1 MANHAPRQI
10 QKHMMAQFGFEQ
22 NGDTKAKSCIES
34 YILQVNSEEDKT
46 AQWKNLISLLFHD
59 ELKQKN
65 IEDFGSYFCRYL
77 GPDRRQSFLL
87 LETF

>member
-34 YILQVNSEEDKT
+34 YILQVNSEEDKI
-46 AQWKNLISLLFHD
+46 AQRKNLISLLFHD
-59 ELKQKN
+59 KLSKRILK
-65 IEDFGSYFCRYL
+65 ILDPIFAG
-77 GPDRRQSFLL
+77 
-87 LETF
+87 T